1 MSKYVLHPG
10 AAEDLNEIW
19 DYIAQD
25 SLDSADRVI
34 RNIYK
39 AIQSLIATPNIGHR
53 RPDLTSSPLRFWRI
67 YDYLI
72 AYAPDEYPMLIVA
85 IIHGHRNPRV
95 IAQILRGRQ

>member
-1 MSKYVLHPG
+1 MYFIPELPRI
-10 AAEDLNEIW
+10 LNEIW
-19 DYIAQD
+19 DYIALD

-72 AYAPDEYPMLIVA
+72 AYTPDEYP
-85 IIHGHRNPRV
+85 H
-95 IAQILRGRQ
+95 LRFYFSFLSSDRQFSRSATGPI